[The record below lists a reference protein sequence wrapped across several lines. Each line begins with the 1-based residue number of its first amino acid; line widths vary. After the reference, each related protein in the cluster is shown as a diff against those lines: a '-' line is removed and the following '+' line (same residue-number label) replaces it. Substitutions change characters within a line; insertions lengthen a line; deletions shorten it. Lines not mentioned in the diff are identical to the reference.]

1 MGSVVWKVMARLLVF
16 VALLALGAGSPQQ
29 RRIRGRGRQQA
40 VAPQPQHGRQL
51 AGPPQQPTVI
61 YPEITACAEQYGE
74 QAYHHPTN
82 CNQFYK
88 CANGTLTLETCE
100 NGLLFDGKGAVHNY
114 CNYHWGVDCQGR
126 EADLTPIARGI
137 CEYSFGLFKAG
148 ACETFYTQ
156 CTYGEPV
163 DEPCTPGLVYD
174 ERTHGCNWPDLLKD
188 CVPEDVVGFRCPEYS
203 EGLSARFEPFPRYP
217 SGDCGRYI
225 TCVNKQPRLIGCGD
239 YTVFDDTTL
248 TCRDPEY
255 VPQCANYFK

>member
-1 MGSVVWKVMARLLVF
+1 MGQLVF
-16 VALLALGAGSPQQ
+16 ESSWNIMLSTAVFIALVGLSAAEILPRGPSSP
-29 RRIRGRGRQQA
+29 A
-40 VAPQPQHGRQL
+40 VS
-51 AGPPQQPTVI
+51 
-61 YPEITACAEQYGE
+61 YPEITSCPEIYGL
-74 QAYHHPTN
+74 QLYPHPAS

-137 CEYSFGLFKAG
+137 CEYSFGLFSAG

-156 CTYGEPV
+156 CTYGEPE
-163 DEPCTPGLVYD
+163 DQPCTPGLAYD
-174 ERTHGCNWPDLLKD
+174 ERIHGCNWPDLLEY
-188 CVPEDVVGFRCPEYS
+188 CVPEDVVGFRCPAYS

-225 TCVNKQPRLIGCGD
+225 TCVNGQPRLIGCGD

-255 VPQCANYFK
+255 VPQCANYFG